1 MPVELLIAPIARALV
16 PGTEMSLRRRRA
28 DLDEGRAIVV
38 VLRSGEG
45 PAGEPERTVGT
56 VARVIGV
63 TPLENDA
70 AMVRLRG
77 EHLVRIP
84 SGALLCGETQA
95 PVTPVDETS
104 GNAAPLDAR
113 AEAGLGGDVYPW
125 LSNDPVT
132 ASHEVAS
139 LLQISWPEIQD
150 ILEAGNAA
158 SRLRKGLAIM
168 ERETELLRRLMSW
181 EGS

>member
-1 MPVELLIAPIARALV
+1 
-16 PGTEMSLRRRRA
+16 MSLRRRRA

-104 GNAAPLDAR
+104 GNAAPLDAARTVLQRYMAAR